1 MLACYLLARGHT
13 KPSHLDERKI
23 ATVKRG
29 SRSPVHKNKRGLIRL
44 EVLVIEILGFLAQ
57 DHERLDRFLEATGSD
72 PQEMRRASRDKA
84 FAEGLVAYLASDDH
98 LLIAF
103 AEASDH
109 DPQQLGLFCASLLS
123 DRF

>member
-1 MLACYLLARGHT
+1 M
-13 KPSHLDERKI
+13 
-23 ATVKRG
+23 KRG